1 MTRIRGEFARSE
13 REYRH
18 ELRRG
23 SWRVSCETRTSLSA
37 AATEFI
43 VQTGLEVFEDGE
55 TVHQL
60 ERTISIPCDGA

>member
-1 MTRIRGEFARSE
+1 MTHIRSEFARIE

-37 AATEFI
+37 TATEFI
-43 VQTGLEVFEDGE
+43 VRTGLEVFEGEE

-60 ERTISIPCDGA
+60 EREISIPRDGA